1 MSSRVLPVFDLLLP
15 KSLDEAVGLLAQ
27 HGDKATVMAGGT
39 DLLVLMKAGFS
50 TAFVLSLGEIGG
62 LDYVEFDARQGLRIG
77 AMATLAQVVDSKVVN
92 DKYHALWYS
101 AFMNGTPQ
109 TRNAGTVVGN
119 ILRASPAGDCCAA
132 ALAHGGSVV
141 LQGPSGQREIDLD
154 EFWLD
159 YRKTA
164 RKPDEV
170 AVELKLNAPEKGS
183 GSGFGALTRSYQD
196 LSKINAA
203 ASLVLEGNKCK
214 KARLVMGAVAPVTL
228 RLTQAEKVIQGQEIN
243 DALLEKLADAVRQE
257 VKPID
262 DVRSTA
268 EYRREV
274 AGVLA
279 KRVVQDAMKS
289 VAGPCPYSCFLGA

>member
-15 KSLDEAVGLLAQ
+15 SNLEEAVGLLSQ
-27 HGDKATVMAGGT
+27 HGDQAAVMAGGT
-39 DLLVLMKAGFS
+39 DLLVGMKAGMS
-50 TAFVLSLGEIGG
+50 PAFILSLADIQG
-62 LDYVEFDARQGLRIG
+62 LDYVAFDAKHGLRIG
-77 AMATLAQVVDSKVVN
+77 AMATLSQVVDSKVVN

-101 AFMNGTPQ
+101 AFTNGTPQ

-119 ILRASPAGDCCAA
+119 ILRASPAGDCCCA
-132 ALAHGGSVV
+132 ALAHGGSVL
-141 LQGPSGQREIDLD
+141 LQGPAGKREVDLD

-170 AVELKLNAPEKGS
+170 AVELKLKAPEHGY
-183 GSGFGALTRSYQD
+183 GSGFAALTRSYQD
-196 LSKINAA
+196 LAKINAA
-203 ASLVLEGNKCK
+203 ARVIMDGKVCRK
-214 KARLVMGAVAPVTL
+214 VRLAMGAVAPITL
-228 RLTQAEKVIQGQEIN
+228 RLKEAEKVLTGQEVT
-243 DALLEKLADAVRQE
+243 DQLLEQMAAAVRKE

-279 KRVVQDAMKS
+279 KRVVQDAIKS
-289 VAGPCPYSCFLGA
+289 VAGLCPYSCFMGA